1 MTPKEFFKQEYDA
14 IFRFHRAGAD
24 GILVAAELSE
34 LVDTMLTKLW
44 RELPE
49 ESRNTFAV
57 VALGGYGRY
66 EMAPHSDVDVMVLFN
81 DEETKKANS
90 ATAQKFLH
98 SLWNLGFDVGH
109 SVRTIHDCLNLYQ
122 TDVDVWA
129 SVLESRYVCG
139 SEEVMNRY
147 TDAMLSTVKKKQ
159 DLKFISSV
167 IAGVDERHNKY
178 DHSIKLLEPN
188 LKNSAGGL
196 RDLHSLVWIFR
207 STDVKYF
214 TLSPYRSN
222 ESACVSLTEQFYH
235 DGVIT
240 NEEFNE
246 LRAALNFMLRL
257 RNETQ
262 YTAGSPQDILEF
274 AKQLDI
280 ARNLG
285 FKGAKPVESV
295 ERCMRTYYLHART
308 IYRFNQRMINQFRKS
323 VTVKFWSKLR
333 EQVLDDLYLI
343 RDGQLHVKNISRPF
357 TSPAE
362 VLRGFYWCGFH
373 SIELSPTLLSL
384 FESLTRN
391 QKFFSQELVNDAN
404 VVKEFM
410 AILQLPSR
418 VGQTL
423 QTMNDCSILGK
434 ILPEWE
440 HLVAF
445 FQHSM
450 YHYYTTDAHTLIAL
464 EHAEDLSGSKSVLGD
479 VFRSLPRKELLYL
492 AILFHDIAKPS
503 GIEGHEIRGVDVWK
517 QIQQRWNIR
526 DEHDCVAFLIRNHL
540 TMEQVAFR
548 RNTGDVKTIE
558 EFSRLFSSPEH
569 LDLLFVLTYA
579 DLTAVNKSV
588 WSSWKE
594 TLLQELY
601 LKTRRI
607 LLKQN
612 EIPEPVYP
620 ERLRSHIAAFKET
633 LYTAAFSVDEIED
646 HVNIIAGLDSVET
659 RFRHDASHSI
669 VTVITRDA
677 QFLLSTLC
685 GVMSAN
691 DINIIDAN
699 IFTRSDGIVIDQ
711 FRVVDGATRSTLTP
725 EQEKKLR
732 NDFVEVLR
740 NHETLNHLFER
751 HHRRWKRRTKLLFH
765 PNIRIDVVF
774 YETDD
779 HTIMDVYAPDMTG
792 FLYKITQVISK
803 QGFIISFA
811 KLATR
816 GDGIV
821 DTFYIAKQN
830 GKKITGRE
838 LALLKE
844 KILHTISQL
853 MTVQM
858 GG

>member
-14 IFRFHRAGAD
+14 IFRFHRSGAE

-34 LVDTMLTKLW
+34 LVDTMLIKLW

-49 ESRNTFAV
+49 ESRNAFAV

-90 ATAQKFLH
+90 AAAQKFLH

-109 SVRTIHDCLNLYQ
+109 SVRTIADCLNLYQ

-139 SEEVMNRY
+139 SEEVMNCY
-147 TDAMLSTVKKKQ
+147 TDAMLSTIKKKQ

-167 IAGVDERHNKY
+167 VAGVDERHYKY
-178 DHSIKLLEPN
+178 DHSVKLLEPN

-207 STDVKYF
+207 SVDLKYF
-214 TLSPYRSN
+214 TLQPFRSN
-222 ESACVSLTEQFYH
+222 ESACVSLIEQWYH

-240 NEEFNE
+240 GEEFNE
-246 LRAALNFMLRL
+246 LIAAFNFILRL
-257 RNETQ
+257 RNETH
-262 YTAGSPQDILEF
+262 YTAGSPQDTLEF
-274 AKQLDI
+274 TKQLLI
-280 ARNLG
+280 AQRLG
-285 FKGAKPVESV
+285 FKGTTPVESV
-295 ERCMRTYYLHART
+295 ERCMREYFLHARI
-308 IYRFNQRMINQFRKS
+308 IYHFNRRMINQFRKS

-333 EQVLDDLYLI
+333 EQVLDDLYVI
-343 RDGQLHVKNISRPF
+343 RDGQLHVKNISRQF
-357 TSPAE
+357 ASPSE

-384 FESLTRN
+384 FESLTRD
-391 QKFFSQELVNDAN
+391 QTFFSHEQVNSAH
-404 VVKEFM
+404 VARQFI

-423 QTMNDCSILGK
+423 HTMNDCGVLGK
-434 ILPEWE
+434 ILPEWGQ
-440 HLVAF
+440 LVAF

-464 EHAEDLSGSKSVLGD
+464 EHAEELSGSKSVLGD
-479 VFRSLPRKELLYL
+479 VFRSLPQKELLYL

-503 GIEGHEIRGVDVWK
+503 GIDEHEIRGVDVWR
-517 QIQQRWNIR
+517 QIQQRWNVR
-526 DEHDCVAFLIRNHL
+526 DENDCVAFLIRNHL
-540 TMEQVAFR
+540 VMEQVAFR
-548 RNTGDVKTIE
+548 RNTGDRKTIE
-558 EFSRLFSSPEH
+558 EFSRLFPSPEH

-579 DLTAVNKSV
+579 DLSAVNKSV

-601 LKTRRI
+601 LNTRR
-607 LLKQN
+607 LLKQE
-612 EIPEPVYP
+612 EIPKPAYP
-620 ERLRSHIAAFKET
+620 ERLHHHLAAFEGT
-633 LYTAAFSVDEIED
+633 LYTTAFSVDEIDD
-646 HVNIIAGLDSVET
+646 HVRTIARLDSVET

-669 VTVITRDA
+669 ITVITRDA
-677 QFLLSTLC
+677 EFLLSTLC

-691 DINIIDAN
+691 DVNIIDAN
-699 IFTRSDGIVIDQ
+699 IFTRNDGIVIDQ

-751 HHRRWKRRTKLLFH
+751 HHRRWKRRTKPLFH
-765 PNIRIDVVF
+765 PNIRVDVVF
-774 YETDD
+774 YETDKQ
-779 HTIMDVYAPDMTG
+779 TIMDVYGPDMTG

-803 QGFIISFA
+803 QGIKISFA

-821 DTFYIAKQN
+821 DTFYISGHN
-830 GKKITGRE
+830 GKKISNRE
-838 LALLKE
+838 LTLLRE

-858 GG
+858 EG